1 MTAPSFEQIVSALV
15 ATGTERPNA
24 ERLARRKLGIG
35 TTLRIRANG
44 TMDVAR
50 EKAGALPPLAFVQM
64 SEHEHQVALFAWAE
78 SQTHRWP
85 ELALLYAIPNGGKR
99 GKAVAGKLKAEGVKR
114 GVPDVCLPVPRA
126 QFHGLFVE
134 LKRIG
139 GKPDER
145 QLEWR
150 AQLRAQGYR
159 AEIVEG
165 WHAARDLLIRYLDS

>member
-1 MTAPSFEQIVSALV
+1 VTAPSFDQLVRALV

-24 ERLARRKLGIG
+24 ERLARRTLANG
-35 TTLRIRANG
+35 TLLRIQARG
-44 TMDVAR
+44 TMDVADER
-50 EKAGALPPLAFVQM
+50 SR
-64 SEHEHQVALFAWAE
+64 SEHEHQVALFTWADE
-78 SQTHRWP
+78 HLHRWP
-85 ELALLYAIPNGGKR
+85 ELALLFAIPNFHGRLGRLTAKH
-99 GKAVAGKLKAEGVKR
+99 GAYLKAEGRKR
-114 GVPDVCLPVPRA
+114 GVPDICLPVARA
-126 QFHGLFVE
+126 QFHGLYIE

-165 WHAARDLLIRYLDS
+165 WHAARDLLVRYLDS